1 VSLTVT
7 DLVRSIEWYTSVL
20 GMRVLRTAENEHF
33 MRAILS
39 VDGFPPVFGLT
50 RHDTG
55 GGARFSELHAGLDHL
70 SFDISDD
77 DVADWDHRLTEQAIP
92 FSKPRAGLIV
102 LRDPDNIQIEL
113 FSS

>member
-20 GMRVLRTAENEHF
+20 GMRVLRTVENEHF

-70 SFDISDD
+70 TRILQRGLRAWDSRGS
-77 DVADWDHRLTEQAIP
+77 VACMDA
-92 FSKPRAGLIV
+92 SV
-102 LRDPDNIQIEL
+102 LGRVVA
-113 FSS
+113 